1 MANHLELCIHC
12 LPNFM
17 GAGEQGRVPAYRLR
31 VTVAVNKAS
40 ISPIRTIGGLRTGS
54 RCPYTF
60 GYILS
65 DIERM
70 FYMYFLPFC

>member
-1 MANHLELCIHC
+1 M
-12 LPNFM
+12 
-17 GAGEQGRVPAYRLR
+17 
-31 VTVAVNKAS
+31 TVAVNKAS

-60 GYILS
+60 DSILS

-70 FYMYFLPFC
+70 FYMYYLPFSLNLALGDGIVNLAR